1 MNNINIKKYKIGKK
15 LRSIKFDKNEF
26 LVLASNE
33 FVHTDFTVFKILFNG
48 ASPNPHLKF
57 KKPGG
62 RDMRKRNIR
71 KDIMLNEIENEKL
84 ISDCQKANLSYG
96 EYFRKLWMEKEI
108 KEKPGIEFY
117 EVMKQL
123 SKIGVNLNQIAHKAN
138 SINKIDKDYYKE
150 VTDEWHRFARE
161 VKQKFL

>member
-1 MNNINIKKYKIGKK
+1 
-15 LRSIKFDKNEF
+15 
-26 LVLASNE
+26 
-33 FVHTDFTVFKILFNG
+33 
-48 ASPNPHLKF
+48 
-57 KKPGG
+57 
-62 RDMRKRNIR
+62 MRKRNIR

-96 EYFRKLWMEKEI
+96 EYFRKLLMEKEI

-123 SKIGVNLNQIAHKAN
+123 SKKGVNLNQIAHKAN

>member
-1 MNNINIKKYKIGKK
+1 MYSSIVLYRKI
-15 LRSIKFDKNEF
+15 RF

-48 ASPNPHLKF
+48 ASPNPHLKL
-57 KKPGG
+57 KKTGG

-96 EYFRKLWMEKEI
+96 EYFRKLLMEKESLL
-108 KEKPGIEFY
+108 K
-117 EVMKQL
+117 
-123 SKIGVNLNQIAHKAN
+123 SLN
-138 SINKIDKDYYKE
+138 Y
-150 VTDEWHRFARE
+150 
-161 VKQKFL
+161 